1 MPTYIYGPVPSRR
14 LGRSLGVDLAPF
26 KTCTYDCIYCQLG
39 RTTLK
44 TCERKEWVPIDDVL
58 SQVKSALPSNPDY
71 ITISGSG
78 EPTLHSG
85 IGDVIN
91 GIKQMT
97 DIPVAVLTNGSLL
110 WDDDLVSALMNADLV
125 TPSLDAYDQETFE
138 YVNKPHR
145 DISFEKMVSGLVE
158 FRRAFPRKI
167 WLEVF
172 LLDGVTGTVPG
183 VEKLAKIVEMIDP
196 DRIQLNTVARPPAES
211 YAIAVPM
218 VMMEQFV
225 EVFGDNC
232 EVITHFSGTHKT
244 SDFDT
249 RRQQVLDL
257 LMRRPCTLE
266 DISNGL
272 GLHRNEVL
280 KYVEELTSEGSIVKE
295 MKEGKAYYEAKR

>member
-91 GIKQMT
+91 GTKQIT

-110 WDDDLVSALMNADLV
+110 WDDDLTSALMNADLV

-158 FRRAFPRKI
+158 FRRAFPGKI

-232 EVITHFSGTHKT
+232 EVITRFSGTHKT

-257 LMRRPCTLE
+257 LMRRHCTLD
-266 DISNGL
+266 DI
-272 GLHRNEVL
+272 
-280 KYVEELTSEGSIVKE
+280 
-295 MKEGKAYYEAKR
+295 